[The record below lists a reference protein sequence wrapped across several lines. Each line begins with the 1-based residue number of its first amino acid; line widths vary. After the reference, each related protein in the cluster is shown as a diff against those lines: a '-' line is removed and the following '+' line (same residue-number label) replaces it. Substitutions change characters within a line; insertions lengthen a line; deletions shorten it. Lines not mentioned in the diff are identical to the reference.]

1 MMMTMSNACDQDSF
15 CDALV
20 YCRGTKR
27 DKSKRIAEKAKKK
40 ETRTREK
47 VTRKERCEKK
57 MKSRRRLER
66 ERERERRSEESFP
79 QHKFYYENSL
89 IRKTQPT
96 THAYWYILFTK
107 L

>member
-27 DKSKRIAEKAKKK
+27 DKSKSIGEKAKKK

-79 QHKFYYENSL
+79 QHKFYYE
-89 IRKTQPT
+89 
-96 THAYWYILFTK
+96 K
-107 L
+107 LSDKKNATDYTRVLVHIIY